1 MTGVKSFDN
10 IGCGIC
16 TTRCRFDA
24 IHLVLEH
31 PEARKMV
38 PAEDTMKEVLPYA
51 IRKAGRI
58 VIHKMKSAVKS

>member
-1 MTGVKSFDN
+1 MSVIDSNKRL
-10 IGCGIC
+10 GCGIC

-24 IHLVLEH
+24 IYLELVH

-51 IRKAGRI
+51 IKRAAKI
-58 VIHKMKSAVKS
+58 TIHKIAKK